1 MSNNIL
7 KIAHRGGA
15 GYAPE
20 NTFAAF
26 DNALKLGVDMLE
38 CDARLC
44 KTGELVLMHDDTVER
59 TTNGE
64 GKVAR
69 LSLQKLKELDAGN
82 GQEIPTLAEFFE
94 RYKNTVP
101 MMVDAKSPNIAKQL
115 VRLIKFHGVY
125 DQVHI
130 TSNYTGLLTA
140 IRWLDKKIDLQISFD
155 IYNYLKYFFVH
166 GTFIISAKLF
176 DASTINVYHKFAT
189 KKLIEKAHDFGIK
202 VNAFPPTSATD
213 IQRLKEDG
221 IDGII
226 SNFPDKI

>member
-1 MSNNIL
+1 MPNKIL

-26 DNALKLGVDMLE
+26 DHALKLGVDMIE
-38 CDARLC
+38 CDTRLC
-44 KTGELVLMHDDTVER
+44 QTGEFVLMHDKDVER

-69 LSLQKLKELDAGN
+69 MALPQLKKLDAGN
-82 GQEIPTLAEFFE
+82 GQEIPTLAEIFE
-94 RYKNTVP
+94 RYKNTIP
-101 MMVDAKSPNIAKQL
+101 ILVDVKSPTAAKQIL
-115 VRLIKFHGVY
+115 RLIRFHGIY
-125 DQVHI
+125 DQVHL
-130 TSNYTGLLTA
+130 TSTYHGFLTA

-155 IYNYLKYFFVH
+155 IYNYFKYFFVH
-166 GTFIISAKLF
+166 NTFVISAKLF

-189 KKLIEKAHDFGIK
+189 KNLITRAHDFGIK

-213 IQRLKEDG
+213 IDRLKQDG